1 MIPSLLW
8 SVVVFV
14 IGSIFGSF
22 MNVCIY
28 RLPRGQ
34 SIVFPPSS
42 CPRCGSR
49 ILWYD
54 NIPVIGFLL
63 LGGKCRT
70 CKETI
75 SPRYPVVESVT
86 GLLAVLLFFKFGV
99 SVTFFAMFLF
109 CAALVVVTFIDL
121 EHRIIPDEISL
132 PGIILGFI
140 LSFFMENIYL
150 PGEILGWKES
160 LLGIAAGGGSLLLV
174 AYAYQLIARK
184 EGMGGGDI
192 KLLAMMGAFLGWRA
206 VPFIIFLSS
215 LAGSAVGIS
224 LMLARNKDS
233 RLSLPF
239 GPFLAFG
246 ALMFIFFGRQII
258 TWYLGFGSN
267 PRG

>member
-8 SVVVFV
+8 PCAVFLIGSVV
-14 IGSIFGSF
+14 GSF

-28 RLPRGQ
+28 RLPRSQ

-54 NIPVIGFLL
+54 NIPIFGFLL
-63 LGGKCRT
+63 LGGKCRF
-70 CKETI
+70 CKGKI
-75 SPRYPVVESVT
+75 SPRYPVVEFIT
-86 GLLAVLLFFKFGV
+86 GLLALLLFLKFQFTA
-99 SVTFFAMFLF
+99 TFFAMFLF
-109 CAALVVVTFIDL
+109 CAALIVVTFIDF

-132 PGIILGFI
+132 PGIVLGFV
-140 LSFFMENIYL
+140 LSFFISNLYR
-150 PGEILGWKES
+150 PDEILGWKES
-160 LLGIAAGGGSLLLV
+160 LMGIVAGGGSLLLV
-174 AYAYQLIARK
+174 AYGYQLVTRK

-215 LAGSAVGIS
+215 LVGSGVGIS
-224 LMLARNKDS
+224 LMVSRNKDS

-246 ALMFIFFGRQII
+246 AFMFIFFGRQII
-258 TWYLGFGSN
+258 GWYLGLGGN

>member
-8 SVVVFV
+8 ACVVFL

-28 RLPRGQ
+28 RLPRDQ

-54 NIPVIGFLL
+54 NIPVFGFLM
-63 LGGKCRT
+63 LGGKCRC
-70 CKETI
+70 CKEKI

-86 GLLAVLLFFKFGV
+86 GLLAVLLFFKFSV

-109 CAALVVVTFIDL
+109 CAALIVVTFIDL

-132 PGIILGFI
+132 PGIVLGFI
-140 LSFFMENIYL
+140 LSFFIENMYL
-150 PGEILGWKES
+150 PGEILSWKES

-174 AYAYQLIARK
+174 ASAYQLIARK

-224 LMLARNKDS
+224 LMLARKKDS
-233 RLSLPF
+233 QLSLPF

-258 TWYLGFGSN
+258 AWYLGFGSN
-267 PRG
+267 SRG